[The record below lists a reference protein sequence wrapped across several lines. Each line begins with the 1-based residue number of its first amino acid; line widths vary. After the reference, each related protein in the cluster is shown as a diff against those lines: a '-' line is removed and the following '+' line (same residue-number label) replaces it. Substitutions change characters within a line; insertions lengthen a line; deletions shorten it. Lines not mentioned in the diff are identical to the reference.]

1 MNTKM
6 NIRPVQRGMVGLWLL
21 VCLVVSPA
29 YADLRLDEV
38 RAILKAAKANKTLT
52 DHEKLF
58 VYRCK
63 TIAKYLG
70 FSDTPTGRATKYSC
84 DIPAVGIAF
93 YAGKDL
99 GKHPPEKIAQYF
111 KDELAKHNVKAEVFI
126 KRGHAHGSSMGFY
139 INGESWLREVKRP
152 SEAVKMIEFLAAE
165 TKLILFTK
173 GRIKEWP
180 KSIK

>member
-1 MNTKM
+1 MNTIK
-6 NIRPVQRGMVGLWLL
+6 IRYVQFRLIGLFLL
-21 VCLVVSPA
+21 ACLVVSPA
-29 YADLRLDEV
+29 YADLRVDAA
-38 RAILKAAKANKTLT
+38 RAIILAAKADTSLT
-52 DHEKLF
+52 NHEKLF

-111 KDELAKHNVKAEVFI
+111 KNELAKHNVKAKIFI
-126 KRGHAHGSSMGFY
+126 KHGHEHGSSMGFY
-139 INGESWLREVKRP
+139 INGDSWLRKPKRP
-152 SEAVKMIEFLAAE
+152 SEAVKEIEALAAE
-165 TKLILFTK
+165 TKLLLFTK